1 MSLTQAALGERLRDA
16 RRNCGLTQED
26 AAEAVGLPRTAL
38 LHIESGKRVL
48 SSLELLQLS
57 KLYRRDL
64 DSILSD
70 EGPAP
75 DDPMLALCRLAPEIG
90 GHPLLQQEIARYVA
104 LFEEGVT
111 LERFLGRRMR
121 GLPPTYD
128 LPEPERREKA
138 AEQGED
144 VAREER
150 RRLNLGGRPI
160 PDMAELLGRAEI
172 WAAAAQL
179 PDEFSGL
186 FLSHPRIGLAVLVN
200 ENHRRGRRRFS
211 YAHEYG
217 HALMDRLRHPLTVT
231 SRENGTALIERR
243 ANAFAAAFLMPAD
256 GVREV
261 LEALDK
267 GGRSRETFWVW
278 DVTTERGEHIER
290 RHVPGS
296 QTIGYHDVAYLAHEF
311 MVSYDAAAYR
321 LSELD
326 CISRSALD
334 EILELRPLGQE
345 LIKVLRLRN
354 PDAPDRDDQPRL
366 TPEIGRLAV
375 EAFRRGAISG
385 GRLLDICE
393 KLGIPDGEHL
403 LELAR
408 ATQG

>member
-1 MSLTQAALGERLRDA
+1 MSLTQTTLGERLRDA
-16 RRNCGLTQED
+16 RQNCGLTQEE
-26 AAEAVGLPRTAL
+26 AAEAVGIPRTAL
-38 LHIESGKRVL
+38 LHIESGKRAL
-48 SSLELLQLS
+48 TSLELLRLS

-64 DSILSD
+64 NSILSD
-70 EGPAP
+70 EGPVP
-75 DDPMLALCRLAPEIG
+75 DDPMLALCRVAPEIA
-90 GHPLLQQEIARYVA
+90 GHPRVQQEIARYVA
-104 LFEEGVT
+104 IFEEGVA
-111 LERFLGRRMR
+111 LERFLGRRVR

-128 LPEPERREKA
+128 PPDPERREEA
-138 AEQGED
+138 AEQGEA

-160 PDMAELLGRAEI
+160 ADMAELLGREEI
-172 WAAAAQL
+172 WAAAAEL
-179 PDEFSGL
+179 PDELSGL

-200 ENHRRGRRRFS
+200 ERHYRGRRRFS

-231 SRENGTALIERR
+231 SRENSTALIERR
-243 ANAFAAAFLMPAD
+243 ANAFAAAFLMPAA

-261 LEALDK
+261 LEGFGK

-278 DVTTERGEHIER
+278 DVTTERGEHFER
-290 RHVPGS
+290 RHAPGS
-296 QTIGYHDVAYLAHEF
+296 QTIGYQDVAYLAHEF

-334 EILELRPLGQE
+334 ELLGLRPEGQK
-345 LIKVLRLRN
+345 LIKLLRLRN
-354 PDAPDRDDQPRL
+354 PEAPDPDDQPRL
-366 TPEIGRLAV
+366 TQEIGRLAV
-375 EAFRRGAISG
+375 EAFRREVISG

-393 KLGIPDGEHL
+393 KLEITHGEEL